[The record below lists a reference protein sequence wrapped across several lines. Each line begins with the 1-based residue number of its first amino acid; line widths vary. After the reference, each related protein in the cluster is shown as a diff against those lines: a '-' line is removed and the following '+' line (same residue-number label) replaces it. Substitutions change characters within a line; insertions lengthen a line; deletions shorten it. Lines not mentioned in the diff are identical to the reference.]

1 MFLVKKISV
10 VIVVLI
16 CFLACSQESFIKLQK
31 KAQEQE
37 NDGSKRPSYVDS
49 DYEVFSETIFLQNM
63 VYQPIEERNAF
74 FQLTKDGDD
83 SFNPETSVIL
93 LNEPSDNN
101 EKNPPLYQNDPNNN
115 ANNEK
120 NPPLY
125 QNDPNNNA
133 NNEKNPPLYQNDPNN
148 NANNEKSP
156 FLYKPKRKAKNPK
169 LIEYSQQDFYPLKN
183 GDIMMS
189 KEGDQ
194 WLIEIKS
201 KALKRFLKDQND
213 KDRQI
218 QTFTFNDTKT
228 QIAQFKGKISSYV
241 YTTND
246 SDLSLRPF
254 YESFLLEKK
263 SDDLYMVDKALDA
276 IEVSKCQMVLKK
288 HSTDKLDSQ
297 HKAISIDLDFKKERF
312 KSDTELFL
320 ECQS

>member
-1 MFLVKKISV
+1 MFLVKKIGV
-10 VIVVLI
+10 VIMISI

-63 VYQPIEERNAF
+63 VYQPTEERDSFA
-74 FQLTKDGDD
+74 QLTKDEDN

-93 LNEPSDNN
+93 LNEPSDNDT
-101 EKNPPLYQNDPNNN
+101 KNPPLYPSDPHNNT
-115 ANNEK
+115 ANNDTK
-120 NPPLY
+120 N
-125 QNDPNNNA
+125 
-133 NNEKNPPLYQNDPNN
+133 
-148 NANNEKSP
+148 P
-156 FLYKPKRKAKNPK
+156 FLYKPKRKTKNPK
-169 LIEYSQQDFYPLKN
+169 LIEYSQQNFYPLKN
-183 GDIMMS
+183 GDIIMS

-263 SDDLYMVDKALDA
+263 SDDFYTIGAIGDKALDA
-276 IEVSKCQMVLKK
+276 IEISKCQMVLKK

>member
-10 VIVVLI
+10 VIMILI
-16 CFLACSQESFIKLQK
+16 CFLACSQERFIKLQK

-37 NDGSKRPSYVDS
+37 NDGSQRPSYVDS

-63 VYQPIEERNAF
+63 VYQPTEERDSFA
-74 FQLTKDGDD
+74 QLTKDEND
-83 SFNPETSVIL
+83 SFNPETSVVL
-93 LNEPSDNN
+93 LNEPSDN
-101 EKNPPLYQNDPNNN
+101 DT
-115 ANNEK
+115 
-120 NPPLY
+120 
-125 QNDPNNNA
+125 
-133 NNEKNPPLYQNDPNN
+133 KNPPLYQNDPNN

-156 FLYKPKRKAKNPK
+156 FLYKPKRKTKNPK
-169 LIEYSQQDFYPLKN
+169 LIEYSQQNFYPLKN
-183 GDIMMS
+183 GDIIMS

-194 WLIEIKS
+194 WLVEIKS

-276 IEVSKCQMVLKK
+276 IEISKCQMVLKK

>member
-1 MFLVKKISV
+1 MFLVKKIGV
-10 VIVVLI
+10 VVVVLI
-16 CFLACSQESFIKLQK
+16 GFLACSQERFIQLQK

-63 VYQPIEERNAF
+63 VHQPIKERDAF
-74 FQLTKDGDD
+74 AQLTKDGDD

-93 LNEPSDNN
+93 LNEPSDNDT
-101 EKNPPLYQNDPNNN
+101 KNPPLNQNESNNN
-115 ANNEK
+115 A
-120 NPPLY
+120 
-125 QNDPNNNA
+125 A
-133 NNEKNPPLYQNDPNN
+133 NNDTKN
-148 NANNEKSP
+148 P
-156 FLYKPKRKAKNPK
+156 FLYKPKRKTKDPK
-169 LIEYSQQDFYPLKN
+169 LIEYSQQIFYPLKD
-183 GDIMMS
+183 GDIVMS

-241 YTTND
+241 YTTNN
-246 SDLSLRPF
+246 SNLSLRPF

-263 SDDLYMVDKALDA
+263 SDDLYTIGAIGDKALDA
-276 IEVSKCQMVLKK
+276 IEIQKCQMVLKK

>member
-1 MFLVKKISV
+1 MFLVKKIGV
-10 VIVVLI
+10 VIMILV
-16 CFLACSQESFIKLQK
+16 CFLACSQESFIKMQK
-31 KAQEQE
+31 KAQGQE

-63 VYQPIEERNAF
+63 VYQPIGERNAF
-74 FQLTKDGDD
+74 FQLTKDEDN
-83 SFNPETSVIL
+83 SFNPENSVIL

-120 NPPLY
+120 NP
-125 QNDPNNNA
+125 
-133 NNEKNPPLYQNDPNN
+133 
-148 NANNEKSP
+148 
-156 FLYKPKRKAKNPK
+156 FLYKPKRKTKNPK

-183 GDIMMS
+183 GDIIMS
-189 KEGDQ
+189 KERDQ
-194 WLIEIKS
+194 WLVEIKS
-201 KALKRFLKDQND
+201 KALKRFLKAQND

-241 YTTND
+241 YTTNN

-263 SDDLYMVDKALDA
+263 SDNVYMIVDKALDT
-276 IEVSKCQMVLKK
+276 IEISKCQMVLKK

-320 ECQS
+320 ECLKES

>member
-1 MFLVKKISV
+1 MFLVKKIGV
-10 VIVVLI
+10 VVVVLI
-16 CFLACSQESFIKLQK
+16 GFLACSQERFIQLQK

-63 VYQPIEERNAF
+63 VHQPIKERDAF
-74 FQLTKDGDD
+74 AQLTKDEDD

-101 EKNPPLYQNDPNNN
+101 TKNPPLNQNESNNN
-115 ANNEK
+115 TASNDTK
-120 NPPLY
+120 N
-125 QNDPNNNA
+125 
-133 NNEKNPPLYQNDPNN
+133 
-148 NANNEKSP
+148 P
-156 FLYKPKRKAKNPK
+156 FLYKPKRKTKDPK
-169 LIEYSQQDFYPLKN
+169 LIEYSQQNFYPLKD

-201 KALKRFLKDQND
+201 KALKRFLKDQNN

-241 YTTND
+241 YTTNN

-263 SDDLYMVDKALDA
+263 SDDFYTIGAIGDKALDA
-276 IEVSKCQMVLKK
+276 IEIHKCQMVLKK

>member
-1 MFLVKKISV
+1 MFLVKKIGV
-10 VIVVLI
+10 VVVVLI
-16 CFLACSQESFIKLQK
+16 GFLACSQERFIQLQK

-49 DYEVFSETIFLQNM
+49 DYEVFSETIFLKNM
-63 VYQPIEERNAF
+63 VYQPIKERDAF
-74 FQLTKDGDD
+74 AQLTKNEDD

-93 LNEPSDNN
+93 LDEPSDNDT
-101 EKNPPLYQNDPNNN
+101 KNPPLNQNESNNTASN
-115 ANNEK
+115 DTK
-120 NPPLY
+120 N
-125 QNDPNNNA
+125 
-133 NNEKNPPLYQNDPNN
+133 
-148 NANNEKSP
+148 P
-156 FLYKPKRKAKNPK
+156 FLYKPKRKTKDPK
-169 LIEYSQQDFYPLKN
+169 LIEYSQQNFYPLKD
-183 GDIMMS
+183 GDIIMS

-194 WLIEIKS
+194 WLIKIKS

-241 YTTND
+241 YTTNN
-246 SDLSLRPF
+246 SNLSLRPF

-263 SDDLYMVDKALDA
+263 SDDLYTIGDKALDA
-276 IEVSKCQMVLKK
+276 IEIQKCQMVLKK

>member
-16 CFLACSQESFIKLQK
+16 GFLACSQERFIKLQK

-63 VYQPIEERNAF
+63 VHQPIEERDF
-74 FQLTKDGDD
+74 FAQLTKDEND

-93 LNEPSDNN
+93 LDEPSDNDT
-101 EKNPPLYQNDPNNN
+101 KNPPLNQNESNTNT
-115 ANNEK
+115 ANNDTK
-120 NPPLY
+120 N
-125 QNDPNNNA
+125 
-133 NNEKNPPLYQNDPNN
+133 
-148 NANNEKSP
+148 P
-156 FLYKPKRKAKNPK
+156 FLYKPKRKTKNPK

-183 GDIMMS
+183 GDIVMS

-194 WLIEIKS
+194 WLVEIKS

-241 YTTND
+241 YTTNN

-263 SDDLYMVDKALDA
+263 SDNLYTIGAIGDKALDT
-276 IEVSKCQMVLKK
+276 IEIQKCQMVLKK

-320 ECQS
+320 ECLKES

>member
-1 MFLVKKISV
+1 MFLVKKIGV
-10 VIVVLI
+10 VVVVLI
-16 CFLACSQESFIKLQK
+16 GFLACSQERFIQLQK

-63 VYQPIEERNAF
+63 VHQPIKERDAF
-74 FQLTKDGDD
+74 AQLTKDGDD

-93 LNEPSDNN
+93 LNEPNDNDA
-101 EKNPPLYQNDPNNN
+101 KNPPLNQNESNTNTASNDV
-115 ANNEK
+115 K
-120 NPPLY
+120 N
-125 QNDPNNNA
+125 
-133 NNEKNPPLYQNDPNN
+133 
-148 NANNEKSP
+148 P
-156 FLYKPKRKAKNPK
+156 FLYKPKRKTKDPK
-169 LIEYSQQDFYPLKN
+169 LIEYSQQNFYPLKD
-183 GDIMMS
+183 GDIVMS
-189 KEGDQ
+189 KEGNQ

-201 KALKRFLKDQND
+201 KALKRFLKDQNN

-228 QIAQFKGKISSYV
+228 QIVQFKGKISSYV
-241 YTTND
+241 YTTNN
-246 SDLSLRPF
+246 SNLSLRPF

-263 SDDLYMVDKALDA
+263 SDDLYTIGDKALDA
-276 IEVSKCQMVLKK
+276 IEIHKCQMVLKK

>member
-1 MFLVKKISV
+1 MI
-10 VIVVLI
+10 LI

-74 FQLTKDGDD
+74 FQLTNDEDNDPK
-83 SFNPETSVIL
+83 ETPLIL

-101 EKNPPLYQNDPNNN
+101 EKNPPLYQNDPHNN
-115 ANNEK
+115 ANNNEK
-120 NPPLY
+120 NP
-125 QNDPNNNA
+125 
-133 NNEKNPPLYQNDPNN
+133 
-148 NANNEKSP
+148 
-156 FLYKPKRKAKNPK
+156 FLYKKRKAKNPK

-183 GDIMMS
+183 GDIIMS

-194 WLIEIKS
+194 WLVEIKS

-263 SDDLYMVDKALDA
+263 SDDLYTIGDKALDA
-276 IEVSKCQMVLKK
+276 IEISKCQMVLKK

>member
-1 MFLVKKISV
+1 MILV
-10 VIVVLI
+10 

-49 DYEVFSETIFLQNM
+49 DYEVFSETIFLKNM
-63 VYQPIEERNAF
+63 VYQPTEERDSFA
-74 FQLTKDGDD
+74 QLTKDEND

-120 NPPLY
+120 NP
-125 QNDPNNNA
+125 
-133 NNEKNPPLYQNDPNN
+133 
-148 NANNEKSP
+148 

-169 LIEYSQQDFYPLKN
+169 LIEYSQQNFYPLKD

-189 KEGDQ
+189 KERDQ

-241 YTTND
+241 YTTNN

-263 SDDLYMVDKALDA
+263 SDDFYTIGDKALDA
-276 IEVSKCQMVLKK
+276 IEISKCQMVLKK

-320 ECQS
+320 ECLKES

>member
-10 VIVVLI
+10 VIMILI
-16 CFLACSQESFIKLQK
+16 CFLACSQERFIKLQK

-63 VYQPIEERNAF
+63 VYQPIEERNVF
-74 FQLTKDGDD
+74 FQLTKDEDD

-120 NPPLY
+120 NP
-125 QNDPNNNA
+125 
-133 NNEKNPPLYQNDPNN
+133 
-148 NANNEKSP
+148 

-169 LIEYSQQDFYPLKN
+169 LVEYSQQNFYPLKD
-183 GDIMMS
+183 GDIVMS

-194 WLIEIKS
+194 WLVEIKS

-263 SDDLYMVDKALDA
+263 SDDFYTIGAIGDKALDA
-276 IEVSKCQMVLKK
+276 IEISKCQMVLKK

>member
-1 MFLVKKISV
+1 MFLVKKIGV
-10 VIVVLI
+10 VVMVLI
-16 CFLACSQESFIKLQK
+16 GFLACSQERFIQLQK

-49 DYEVFSETIFLQNM
+49 DYEVFSETIFLKNM
-63 VYQPIEERNAF
+63 VHQPTRERDAF
-74 FQLTKDGDD
+74 AQLTKDGDD

-93 LNEPSDNN
+93 LNEPSDNDT
-101 EKNPPLYQNDPNNN
+101 KNPPLNQNEPDNNTVSN
-115 ANNEK
+115 DTK
-120 NPPLY
+120 N
-125 QNDPNNNA
+125 
-133 NNEKNPPLYQNDPNN
+133 
-148 NANNEKSP
+148 P
-156 FLYKPKRKAKNPK
+156 FLYKPKRKTKDPK
-169 LIEYSQQDFYPLKN
+169 LIEYSQQNFYPLKD

-218 QTFTFNDTKT
+218 QTFTFNGTKT
-228 QIAQFKGKISSYV
+228 QIAQFKGKISSYI
-241 YTTND
+241 YTTNN

-263 SDDLYMVDKALDA
+263 SDDFYMIGAIGDKALDA
-276 IEVSKCQMVLKK
+276 IEIQKCQMVLKK

>member
-1 MFLVKKISV
+1 MFLVKKIGV
-10 VIVVLI
+10 VVVVLI
-16 CFLACSQESFIKLQK
+16 GFLACSQERFIQLQK

-63 VYQPIEERNAF
+63 VYQPTEERDSFA
-74 FQLTKDGDD
+74 QLTKDEND

-93 LNEPSDNN
+93 LNEPSDNDT
-101 EKNPPLYQNDPNNN
+101 KNPPLYQNESNTNT
-115 ANNEK
+115 ANNDTK
-120 NPPLY
+120 N
-125 QNDPNNNA
+125 
-133 NNEKNPPLYQNDPNN
+133 
-148 NANNEKSP
+148 P
-156 FLYKPKRKAKNPK
+156 FLYKPKRKIKNPK
-169 LIEYSQQDFYPLKN
+169 LIEYSQQNFYPLKD
-183 GDIMMS
+183 GDIVMS

-241 YTTND
+241 YTTNN

-263 SDDLYMVDKALDA
+263 SDDFYTIGAIGDKALDA
-276 IEVSKCQMVLKK
+276 IEIQKCQMVLKK

>member
-10 VIVVLI
+10 VIMILI
-16 CFLACSQESFIKLQK
+16 CFLACSQERFIQLQK

-74 FQLTKDGDD
+74 FQLTKDEDD

-93 LNEPSDNN
+93 LNEPSDNDT
-101 EKNPPLYQNDPNNN
+101 KNPPLYQNN
-115 ANNEK
+115 
-120 NPPLY
+120 
-125 QNDPNNNA
+125 
-133 NNEKNPPLYQNDPNN
+133 PNN

-156 FLYKPKRKAKNPK
+156 FLYKPKRKTKNPK

-183 GDIMMS
+183 GDIIMS

-241 YTTND
+241 YTTNN

-263 SDDLYMVDKALDA
+263 SDDLYTIGDKALDA
-276 IEVSKCQMVLKK
+276 IEIQKCQMVLKK

>member
-1 MFLVKKISV
+1 MFLVKKIGV
-10 VIVVLI
+10 VVVVLM
-16 CFLACSQESFIKLQK
+16 CFLACSQERFIQLQK

-63 VYQPIEERNAF
+63 VYQPAEERNAF
-74 FQLTKDGDD
+74 AQLTKNEDN
-83 SFNPETSVIL
+83 SFNPETSVVL
-93 LNEPSDNN
+93 LNEPSGNDA
-101 EKNPPLYQNDPNNN
+101 KNPPLYQSESNNN
-115 ANNEK
+115 TANNDAK
-120 NPPLY
+120 N
-125 QNDPNNNA
+125 
-133 NNEKNPPLYQNDPNN
+133 
-148 NANNEKSP
+148 P
-156 FLYKPKRKAKNPK
+156 FLYKPKRKTKDPK
-169 LIEYSQQDFYPLKN
+169 LIEYSQQNFYPLKD
-183 GDIMMS
+183 GDIIVS
-189 KEGDQ
+189 KEGGQ

-241 YTTND
+241 YTTNN

-254 YESFLLEKK
+254 YESFPLEKK
-263 SDDLYMVDKALDA
+263 SDNLYTIGDKALDA
-276 IEVSKCQMVLKK
+276 IEISKCQMVLKK

-312 KSDTELFL
+312 KSDIELFL
-320 ECQS
+320 ECQN

>member
-1 MFLVKKISV
+1 MFLVKKIGV

-16 CFLACSQESFIKLQK
+16 CFLACSQERFIKLQK

-49 DYEVFSETIFLQNM
+49 DYEVFSETIFLKNM
-63 VYQPIEERNAF
+63 VYQPTEERDSFA
-74 FQLTKDGDD
+74 QLTKDGND

-93 LNEPSDNN
+93 LNEPSDNDT
-101 EKNPPLYQNDPNNN
+101 KNPPLYPNESNTN
-115 ANNEK
+115 TANNDTK
-120 NPPLY
+120 N
-125 QNDPNNNA
+125 
-133 NNEKNPPLYQNDPNN
+133 
-148 NANNEKSP
+148 P
-156 FLYKPKRKAKNPK
+156 FLYKPKRKTKNPK
-169 LIEYSQQDFYPLKN
+169 LIEYSQQNFYPLKD
-183 GDIMMS
+183 GDIIMS

-241 YTTND
+241 YTTNN

-263 SDDLYMVDKALDA
+263 SDDFYTIGAIGDKALDA
-276 IEVSKCQMVLKK
+276 IEISKCQMVLKK

>member
-1 MFLVKKISV
+1 MFLVKKIGV
-10 VIVVLI
+10 VVVVLI
-16 CFLACSQESFIKLQK
+16 CFLACSQERFIKLQK

-63 VYQPIEERNAF
+63 VYQPIKERDAF
-74 FQLTKDGDD
+74 VQPTNDEDD

-93 LNEPSDNN
+93 LNEPSDNDT
-101 EKNPPLYQNDPNNN
+101 KNPPLYQNESNTNT
-115 ANNEK
+115 ANNDTK
-120 NPPLY
+120 N
-125 QNDPNNNA
+125 
-133 NNEKNPPLYQNDPNN
+133 
-148 NANNEKSP
+148 P
-156 FLYKPKRKAKNPK
+156 FLYKPKRKTKNPK
-169 LIEYSQQDFYPLKN
+169 LIEYSQQNFYPLKD
-183 GDIMMS
+183 GDIIMS

-241 YTTND
+241 YTTNN

-263 SDDLYMVDKALDA
+263 SGDFYTIGAIGDKALDA
-276 IEVSKCQMVLKK
+276 IEIQKCQMVLKK

-312 KSDTELFL
+312 KSDTGLFL
-320 ECQS
+320 ECLKES

>member
-1 MFLVKKISV
+1 M
-10 VIVVLI
+10 VLI
-16 CFLACSQESFIKLQK
+16 GFLACSQERFIQLQK

-63 VYQPIEERNAF
+63 VHQPIKERDAF
-74 FQLTKDGDD
+74 AQLTKDEDD

-93 LNEPSDNN
+93 LDEPSDNDT
-101 EKNPPLYQNDPNNN
+101 KNPPLNQNESNNN
-115 ANNEK
+115 A
-120 NPPLY
+120 
-125 QNDPNNNA
+125 A
-133 NNEKNPPLYQNDPNN
+133 NNDTKN
-148 NANNEKSP
+148 P
-156 FLYKPKRKAKNPK
+156 FLYKPKRKTKDPK
-169 LIEYSQQDFYPLKN
+169 LIEYSQQNFYPLKD
-183 GDIMMS
+183 GDIVMS

-218 QTFTFNDTKT
+218 QTFTFNDTKM

-241 YTTND
+241 YTTNN
-246 SDLSLRPF
+246 SNLSLRPF

-263 SDDLYMVDKALDA
+263 SDDFYTIGDKALDA
-276 IEVSKCQMVLKK
+276 IEIQKCQMVLKK

>member
-1 MFLVKKISV
+1 MFLVKKIGV
-10 VIVVLI
+10 VVVVLI
-16 CFLACSQESFIKLQK
+16 GFLACSQERFIQLQK

-63 VYQPIEERNAF
+63 VHQPIKERDAF
-74 FQLTKDGDD
+74 AQLTKDGDD

-93 LNEPSDNN
+93 LDEPSDNDT
-101 EKNPPLYQNDPNNN
+101 KNPPLNQNESNTNT
-115 ANNEK
+115 ANNDVK
-120 NPPLY
+120 N
-125 QNDPNNNA
+125 
-133 NNEKNPPLYQNDPNN
+133 
-148 NANNEKSP
+148 P
-156 FLYKPKRKAKNPK
+156 FLYKPKRKTKDPK
-169 LIEYSQQDFYPLKN
+169 LIEYSQQNFYPLKD

-189 KEGDQ
+189 KKGDQ

-228 QIAQFKGKISSYV
+228 QIAQFKGRISSYV
-241 YTTND
+241 YTTNN
-246 SDLSLRPF
+246 SNLSLRPF

-263 SDDLYMVDKALDA
+263 SDDFYMIGAIGDKALDA
-276 IEVSKCQMVLKK
+276 IEIHKCQMVLKK

>member
-1 MFLVKKISV
+1 MFLVKKIGV
-10 VIVVLI
+10 VVVVLI
-16 CFLACSQESFIKLQK
+16 CFLACSQESFIKMQK

-63 VYQPIEERNAF
+63 VYQPTEERDSFA
-74 FQLTKDGDD
+74 QLTKDEDD

-93 LNEPSDNN
+93 LNEPSDNDT
-101 EKNPPLYQNDPNNN
+101 KNPPLYQNEFHNNN
-115 ANNEK
+115 TANNDTK
-120 NPPLY
+120 N
-125 QNDPNNNA
+125 
-133 NNEKNPPLYQNDPNN
+133 
-148 NANNEKSP
+148 P
-156 FLYKPKRKAKNPK
+156 FLYKPKRKTKNPK

-183 GDIMMS
+183 GDIIMS

-263 SDDLYMVDKALDA
+263 SDNVYTIGDKALDA

>member
-1 MFLVKKISV
+1 MFLVKKIGV
-10 VIVVLI
+10 VVVVLI
-16 CFLACSQESFIKLQK
+16 GFLACSQERFIQLQK

-74 FQLTKDGDD
+74 FQLTKDEYD

-120 NPPLY
+120 
-125 QNDPNNNA
+125 
-133 NNEKNPPLYQNDPNN
+133 
-148 NANNEKSP
+148 SP
-156 FLYKPKRKAKNPK
+156 FLYKPKRKTKNPK
-169 LIEYSQQDFYPLKN
+169 LIEYSQQNFYPLKD
-183 GDIMMS
+183 GDIIMS

-194 WLIEIKS
+194 WLVEIKS

-263 SDDLYMVDKALDA
+263 SDDLYTIGDKALDA
-276 IEVSKCQMVLKK
+276 IEISKCQMVLKK

>member
-1 MFLVKKISV
+1 MFLVKKIGV
-10 VIVVLI
+10 VVVVLI
-16 CFLACSQESFIKLQK
+16 GFLACSQERFIQLQK

-63 VYQPIEERNAF
+63 VHQPIKERDAF
-74 FQLTKDGDD
+74 AQPTKDEDD

-93 LNEPSDNN
+93 LNEPSDNDT
-101 EKNPPLYQNDPNNN
+101 KNPPLNQNESSNNT
-115 ANNEK
+115 ANNDIK
-120 NPPLY
+120 N
-125 QNDPNNNA
+125 
-133 NNEKNPPLYQNDPNN
+133 
-148 NANNEKSP
+148 P
-156 FLYKPKRKAKNPK
+156 FLYKPKRKTKNPK
-169 LIEYSQQDFYPLKN
+169 LIEYSQQNFYPLKD
-183 GDIMMS
+183 GDIVMS

-201 KALKRFLKDQND
+201 KSLKRFLKDQND

-263 SDDLYMVDKALDA
+263 SDDFYMIGAIGDKALDA
-276 IEVSKCQMVLKK
+276 IEIQKCQMVLKK

-320 ECQS
+320 ECLKES

>member
-1 MFLVKKISV
+1 MFLVKKIGV
-10 VIVVLI
+10 VVVVLI
-16 CFLACSQESFIKLQK
+16 GFLACSQERFIQLQK

-63 VYQPIEERNAF
+63 VHHPIKERDAF
-74 FQLTKDGDD
+74 AQLTKDEDD

-93 LNEPSDNN
+93 LNEPSDNDT
-101 EKNPPLYQNDPNNN
+101 KNPPLNQNESSNNTASN
-115 ANNEK
+115 DTK
-120 NPPLY
+120 N
-125 QNDPNNNA
+125 
-133 NNEKNPPLYQNDPNN
+133 
-148 NANNEKSP
+148 P
-156 FLYKPKRKAKNPK
+156 FLYKPKRKTKDPK
-169 LIEYSQQDFYPLKN
+169 LIEYSQQNFYPLKD
-183 GDIMMS
+183 GDIVMS

-194 WLIEIKS
+194 WLIKIKS

-241 YTTND
+241 YTTNN
-246 SDLSLRPF
+246 SNLSLRPF
-254 YESFLLEKK
+254 YKSFLLEKK
-263 SDDLYMVDKALDA
+263 SDDFYTIGAIGDKALDA
-276 IEVSKCQMVLKK
+276 IEIQKCQMVLKK

>member
-1 MFLVKKISV
+1 M
-10 VIVVLI
+10 VLI
-16 CFLACSQESFIKLQK
+16 GFLACSQERFIQLQK

-49 DYEVFSETIFLQNM
+49 DYEVFSETIFLKNM
-63 VYQPIEERNAF
+63 VHQPIEKRDAF
-74 FQLTKDGDD
+74 AQLTKDGDD

-93 LNEPSDNN
+93 LDEPSDNDT
-101 EKNPPLYQNDPNNN
+101 KNPPLNQNESSNNTN
-115 ANNEK
+115 TANNDTK
-120 NPPLY
+120 N
-125 QNDPNNNA
+125 
-133 NNEKNPPLYQNDPNN
+133 
-148 NANNEKSP
+148 P
-156 FLYKPKRKAKNPK
+156 FLYKPKRKTKDPK
-169 LIEYSQQDFYPLKN
+169 LIEYSQQNFYPLKD
-183 GDIMMS
+183 GDIVMS

-194 WLIEIKS
+194 WLIGIKS

-241 YTTND
+241 YTTNN
-246 SDLSLRPF
+246 SNLSLRPF

-263 SDDLYMVDKALDA
+263 SDDLYMIGAIGDKALDA
-276 IEVSKCQMVLKK
+276 IEISKCQMVLKK

>member
-1 MFLVKKISV
+1 MI
-10 VIVVLI
+10 LI
-16 CFLACSQESFIKLQK
+16 CFLACSQERFIKLQK

-37 NDGSKRPSYVDS
+37 NDGSQRPSYVDS

-74 FQLTKDGDD
+74 FQLTKDEDN

-101 EKNPPLYQNDPNNN
+101 EKNPPLYPNESDNNTNN
-115 ANNEK
+115 ANNDIK
-120 NPPLY
+120 N
-125 QNDPNNNA
+125 
-133 NNEKNPPLYQNDPNN
+133 
-148 NANNEKSP
+148 P
-156 FLYKPKRKAKNPK
+156 FLYKPKRKTKNPK
-169 LIEYSQQDFYPLKN
+169 LIEYSQQNFYPLKN
-183 GDIMMS
+183 GDIIMS

-194 WLIEIKS
+194 WLVEIKS
-201 KALKRFLKDQND
+201 KALKRFLKAQND

-241 YTTND
+241 YTTNN

-263 SDDLYMVDKALDA
+263 SDDFYTIGAIGDKALDA
-276 IEVSKCQMVLKK
+276 IEISKCQMVLKK

-320 ECQS
+320 ECLKES

>member
-10 VIVVLI
+10 VIMILI
-16 CFLACSQESFIKLQK
+16 CFLACSQERFIKLQK

-37 NDGSKRPSYVDS
+37 NDGSQRPSYVDS

-63 VYQPIEERNAF
+63 VYQPTNERNAF
-74 FQLTKDGDD
+74 FQLTKDEDD

-120 NPPLY
+120 NP
-125 QNDPNNNA
+125 
-133 NNEKNPPLYQNDPNN
+133 
-148 NANNEKSP
+148 
-156 FLYKPKRKAKNPK
+156 FLYKPKRKTKNPK
-169 LIEYSQQDFYPLKN
+169 LIEYSQQDFYPLKD
-183 GDIMMS
+183 GDIIMS

-194 WLIEIKS
+194 WSIEIKS

-241 YTTND
+241 YTTNN

-263 SDDLYMVDKALDA
+263 SDNVYTIGDKALDT
-276 IEVSKCQMVLKK
+276 IEISKCQMVLKK

>member
-1 MFLVKKISV
+1 MFLVKKIGV
-10 VIVVLI
+10 VIMILI
-16 CFLACSQESFIKLQK
+16 CFLACSQERFIKLQK

-49 DYEVFSETIFLQNM
+49 DHEVFSETIFLKNM
-63 VYQPIEERNAF
+63 VYQPKEERNAF
-74 FQLTKDGDD
+74 FQMTKDEDN

-120 NPPLY
+120 NP
-125 QNDPNNNA
+125 
-133 NNEKNPPLYQNDPNN
+133 
-148 NANNEKSP
+148 
-156 FLYKPKRKAKNPK
+156 FLYKPKRKTKNPK
-169 LIEYSQQDFYPLKN
+169 LIEYSQQNFYPLKN

-194 WLIEIKS
+194 WLVEIKS

-246 SDLSLRPF
+246 SDLSLMPF

-276 IEVSKCQMVLKK
+276 IEISKCQMVLKK

>member
-1 MFLVKKISV
+1 MFLVEKIGV
-10 VIVVLI
+10 VIMILI
-16 CFLACSQESFIKLQK
+16 CFLACSQERFIKLQK

-63 VYQPIEERNAF
+63 VYQPTEERDSFA
-74 FQLTKDGDD
+74 QLTKDEND

-101 EKNPPLYQNDPNNN
+101 EKNPPLYPNESHNNTNN
-115 ANNEK
+115 ANNDIK
-120 NPPLY
+120 N
-125 QNDPNNNA
+125 
-133 NNEKNPPLYQNDPNN
+133 
-148 NANNEKSP
+148 P
-156 FLYKPKRKAKNPK
+156 FLYKKRKTKNPK
-169 LIEYSQQDFYPLKN
+169 LIEYSQQNFYPLKD
-183 GDIMMS
+183 GDIVMS

-194 WLIEIKS
+194 WLVEIKS

-263 SDDLYMVDKALDA
+263 SDDLYTIGDKALDT
-276 IEVSKCQMVLKK
+276 IEISKCQMVLKK

>member
-10 VIVVLI
+10 VIMILI
-16 CFLACSQESFIKLQK
+16 CFLACSQERFIKLQK

-37 NDGSKRPSYVDS
+37 NDGSQRPSYVDS

-74 FQLTKDGDD
+74 FQLTKDEDN

-93 LNEPSDNN
+93 LNEPSDNDT
-101 EKNPPLYQNDPNNN
+101 KNPPLNQNESNTNT
-115 ANNEK
+115 ANNDTK
-120 NPPLY
+120 N
-125 QNDPNNNA
+125 
-133 NNEKNPPLYQNDPNN
+133 
-148 NANNEKSP
+148 P

-183 GDIMMS
+183 GDIVMN

-194 WLIEIKS
+194 WLVEIKS

-263 SDDLYMVDKALDA
+263 SDDFYTIGAIGDKALDA
-276 IEVSKCQMVLKK
+276 IEISKCQMVLKK

>member
-1 MFLVKKISV
+1 MFLVKKIGV
-10 VIVVLI
+10 VIMVLI

-37 NDGSKRPSYVDS
+37 NDGSQRPSYVDS

-74 FQLTKDGDD
+74 FQLTKDEDD

-93 LNEPSDNN
+93 LNEPSG
-101 EKNPPLYQNDPNNN
+101 NDT
-115 ANNEK
+115 
-120 NPPLY
+120 
-125 QNDPNNNA
+125 
-133 NNEKNPPLYQNDPNN
+133 KNPPLYQNDPNN

-169 LIEYSQQDFYPLKN
+169 LIEYSQQNFYPLKD

-194 WLIEIKS
+194 WLVEIKS

-276 IEVSKCQMVLKK
+276 IEISKCQMVLKK

-320 ECQS
+320 ECLKES

>member
-1 MFLVKKISV
+1 MFLVKKIGV
-10 VIVVLI
+10 VVVVLI
-16 CFLACSQESFIKLQK
+16 GFLACSQERFIQLQK

-63 VYQPIEERNAF
+63 VHQPMKERNAF
-74 FQLTKDGDD
+74 AQLTKDGDD

-93 LNEPSDNN
+93 LDEPSDNDT
-101 EKNPPLYQNDPNNN
+101 KNPPLNQNESNTNTASNDT
-115 ANNEK
+115 K
-120 NPPLY
+120 N
-125 QNDPNNNA
+125 
-133 NNEKNPPLYQNDPNN
+133 
-148 NANNEKSP
+148 P
-156 FLYKPKRKAKNPK
+156 FLYKPKRKTKDPK
-169 LIEYSQQDFYPLKN
+169 LIEYSQQNFYPLKD

-241 YTTND
+241 YTTNN
-246 SDLSLRPF
+246 SNLSLRPF

-263 SDDLYMVDKALDA
+263 SDDFYMIGAIGDKALDA
-276 IEVSKCQMVLKK
+276 IEIQKCQMVLKK

>member
-1 MFLVKKISV
+1 MFLVKKIGV
-10 VIVVLI
+10 VVVVLI
-16 CFLACSQESFIKLQK
+16 GFLACSQERFIQLQK

-63 VYQPIEERNAF
+63 VHQPMKERDAF
-74 FQLTKDGDD
+74 AQLTKDGDD

-93 LNEPSDNN
+93 LDEPSDNDT
-101 EKNPPLYQNDPNNN
+101 KNPPLNQNESNNN
-115 ANNEK
+115 TASNDTK
-120 NPPLY
+120 N
-125 QNDPNNNA
+125 
-133 NNEKNPPLYQNDPNN
+133 
-148 NANNEKSP
+148 P
-156 FLYKPKRKAKNPK
+156 FLYKPKRKTKDPK
-169 LIEYSQQDFYPLKN
+169 LIEYSQQNFYPLKD

-201 KALKRFLKDQND
+201 KALKRFLKDQNN

-241 YTTND
+241 YTTNN
-246 SDLSLRPF
+246 SNLSLRPF

-263 SDDLYMVDKALDA
+263 SDDLYTIGAIGDKALDA
-276 IEVSKCQMVLKK
+276 IEIHKCQMVLKK

>member
-1 MFLVKKISV
+1 MI
-10 VIVVLI
+10 LI
-16 CFLACSQESFIKLQK
+16 CFLACSQERFIQLQK

-37 NDGSKRPSYVDS
+37 NDGSQRPSYVDS

-63 VYQPIEERNAF
+63 VYQPTEERDSFA
-74 FQLTKDGDD
+74 QLTKDGND
-83 SFNPETSVIL
+83 SFNSETSVIL
-93 LNEPSDNN
+93 LNEPSDNDT
-101 EKNPPLYQNDPNNN
+101 KNPPLNQNESNTNT
-115 ANNEK
+115 ANNDTK
-120 NPPLY
+120 N
-125 QNDPNNNA
+125 
-133 NNEKNPPLYQNDPNN
+133 
-148 NANNEKSP
+148 P
-156 FLYKPKRKAKNPK
+156 FLYKPKRKTKNPK
-169 LIEYSQQDFYPLKN
+169 LIEYSQQNFYPLKD
-183 GDIMMS
+183 GDIIMS

-263 SDDLYMVDKALDA
+263 SDDLYTIGDKALDA
-276 IEVSKCQMVLKK
+276 IEISKCQMVLKK

>member
-1 MFLVKKISV
+1 MFLVKKIGV
-10 VIVVLI
+10 VVVVLI
-16 CFLACSQESFIKLQK
+16 GFLACSQERFIQLQK

-63 VYQPIEERNAF
+63 VYQPIEKRDAF
-74 FQLTKDGDD
+74 AQLTKDGDD

-93 LNEPSDNN
+93 LNEPSDNDT
-101 EKNPPLYQNDPNNN
+101 KNPPLNQNESNNN
-115 ANNEK
+115 TANNDTK
-120 NPPLY
+120 N
-125 QNDPNNNA
+125 
-133 NNEKNPPLYQNDPNN
+133 
-148 NANNEKSP
+148 P
-156 FLYKPKRKAKNPK
+156 FLYKPKRKTKDPK
-169 LIEYSQQDFYPLKN
+169 LIEYSQQNFYPLKD
-183 GDIMMS
+183 GDIIMS

-194 WLIEIKS
+194 WLIKIKS

-241 YTTND
+241 YTTNN
-246 SDLSLRPF
+246 SNLSLRPF

-263 SDDLYMVDKALDA
+263 SDDLYTIGDKALDA
-276 IEVSKCQMVLKK
+276 IEIHKCQMVLKK

>member
-1 MFLVKKISV
+1 MFLVKKIGV
-10 VIVVLI
+10 VIMILI
-16 CFLACSQESFIKLQK
+16 CFLACSQERFIQLQK

-37 NDGSKRPSYVDS
+37 NDGSQRPSYVDS

-74 FQLTKDGDD
+74 FQLTKDEDD

-93 LNEPSDNN
+93 LNEPSNEPSGNN
-101 EKNPPLYQNDPNNN
+101 TKNPPLNPNESDNNTAYNDT
-115 ANNEK
+115 K
-120 NPPLY
+120 N
-125 QNDPNNNA
+125 
-133 NNEKNPPLYQNDPNN
+133 
-148 NANNEKSP
+148 P
-156 FLYKPKRKAKNPK
+156 FLYKPKRKTKNPK
-169 LIEYSQQDFYPLKN
+169 LIEYSQQNFYPLKN

-194 WLIEIKS
+194 WLVEIKS

-263 SDDLYMVDKALDA
+263 SDNVYTIENKALDA
-276 IEVSKCQMVLKK
+276 IEISKCQMVLKK

-320 ECQS
+320 ECLKES

>member
-10 VIVVLI
+10 VIMILI
-16 CFLACSQESFIKLQK
+16 GFLACSQERFIKLQK

-74 FQLTKDGDD
+74 FQLTKDEDN
-83 SFNPETSVIL
+83 SFNLETSVIL

-120 NPPLY
+120 NP
-125 QNDPNNNA
+125 
-133 NNEKNPPLYQNDPNN
+133 
-148 NANNEKSP
+148 
-156 FLYKPKRKAKNPK
+156 FLYKPKRKTKNPK
-169 LIEYSQQDFYPLKN
+169 LIEYSQQDFYPLKD
-183 GDIMMS
+183 GDIVMS

-194 WLIEIKS
+194 WLVEIKS

-263 SDDLYMVDKALDA
+263 SDDFYMIGAIGDKALDA
-276 IEVSKCQMVLKK
+276 IEIQKCQMVLKK

>member
-1 MFLVKKISV
+1 M
-10 VIVVLI
+10 VLI
-16 CFLACSQESFIKLQK
+16 GFLACSQERFIQLQK
-31 KAQEQE
+31 KALEQE

-49 DYEVFSETIFLQNM
+49 DYEVFSETIFLKNM
-63 VYQPIEERNAF
+63 VYQPIKERDAF
-74 FQLTKDGDD
+74 IQPTKDGDD

-93 LNEPSDNN
+93 LNEPSDNDT
-101 EKNPPLYQNDPNNN
+101 KNL
-115 ANNEK
+115 
-120 NPPLY
+120 
-125 QNDPNNNA
+125 
-133 NNEKNPPLYQNDPNN
+133 
-148 NANNEKSP
+148 
-156 FLYKPKRKAKNPK
+156 FLYKPKRKTKDPK
-169 LIEYSQQDFYPLKN
+169 LIEYSQQNFYPLKD

-194 WLIEIKS
+194 WLIKIKS

-241 YTTND
+241 YTTNN

-263 SDDLYMVDKALDA
+263 SDDFYMIGAIGDKALDA
-276 IEVSKCQMVLKK
+276 IEIQKCQMVLKK

>member
-1 MFLVKKISV
+1 MFLVKKIGV
-10 VIVVLI
+10 VIMILV

-74 FQLTKDGDD
+74 FQLTNDEDNDPK
-83 SFNPETSVIL
+83 ETPLIL

-101 EKNPPLYQNDPNNN
+101 EKNPPLYPNDPHNSTNN
-115 ANNEK
+115 ANNDTK
-120 NPPLY
+120 N
-125 QNDPNNNA
+125 
-133 NNEKNPPLYQNDPNN
+133 
-148 NANNEKSP
+148 P
-156 FLYKPKRKAKNPK
+156 FLYKPKRKTKNPK

-183 GDIMMS
+183 GDITMS

-194 WLIEIKS
+194 WLIEIQS

-263 SDDLYMVDKALDA
+263 SDNVYTIENKALDTME
-276 IEVSKCQMVLKK
+276 ISKCQMVLKK

>member
-1 MFLVKKISV
+1 MFLVKKIGV
-10 VIVVLI
+10 VVVVLI
-16 CFLACSQESFIKLQK
+16 GFLACSQERFIQLQK

-49 DYEVFSETIFLQNM
+49 DYEVFSETIFLKNM
-63 VYQPIEERNAF
+63 VYQPIKERDAF
-74 FQLTKDGDD
+74 AQPTKDGDD

-93 LNEPSDNN
+93 LDEPSDNDT
-101 EKNPPLYQNDPNNN
+101 KNPPLNQNESNNN
-115 ANNEK
+115 TANNDTK
-120 NPPLY
+120 N
-125 QNDPNNNA
+125 
-133 NNEKNPPLYQNDPNN
+133 
-148 NANNEKSP
+148 P
-156 FLYKPKRKAKNPK
+156 FLYKPKRKTKDPK
-169 LIEYSQQDFYPLKN
+169 LIEYSQQNFYPLKD
-183 GDIMMS
+183 GDIVMS

-241 YTTND
+241 YTTNN
-246 SDLSLRPF
+246 SNLSLRPF

-263 SDDLYMVDKALDA
+263 SDDFYMIGAIGDKALDA
-276 IEVSKCQMVLKK
+276 IEIHKCQMVLKK

>member
-1 MFLVKKISV
+1 MFLVKKIGV
-10 VIVVLI
+10 VIVVLV
-16 CFLACSQESFIKLQK
+16 CFLACSQERFIKLQK

-74 FQLTKDGDD
+74 FQLTKDEDD

-101 EKNPPLYQNDPNNN
+101 EKNPPLYP
-115 ANNEK
+115 
-120 NPPLY
+120 
-125 QNDPNNNA
+125 
-133 NNEKNPPLYQNDPNN
+133 NDPNN

-156 FLYKPKRKAKNPK
+156 FLYKPKRKTKNPK
-169 LIEYSQQDFYPLKN
+169 LIEYSQQDFYPLKD
-183 GDIMMS
+183 GDIIMS

-194 WLIEIKS
+194 WLVEIKS

-241 YTTND
+241 YTTSN

-276 IEVSKCQMVLKK
+276 IEISKCQMVLKK